1 MLFEAKS
8 FAKGQN
14 NALIQSSKLINIKIR
29 QIKYIMG
36 VNKVQVARPC
46 ESWVWTLIKNPW
58 RNPDQKSLIFN
69 LNDSHGLKGDRM
81 KDFVKT

>member
-1 MLFEAKS
+1 MLYEAKS

-36 VNKVQVARPC
+36 VNKVQVARPY
-46 ESWVWTLIKNPW
+46 WVLGVDPHKEPLKKPW
-58 RNPDQKSLIFN
+58 SEIVDI
-69 LNDSHGLKGDRM
+69 
-81 KDFVKT
+81 

>member
-1 MLFEAKS
+1 MIKMLYEAKS

-36 VNKVQVARPC
+36 VNKVQVARPY
-46 ESWVWTLIKNPW
+46 
-58 RNPDQKSLIFN
+58 
-69 LNDSHGLKGDRM
+69 
-81 KDFVKT
+81 